1 MREDH
6 SLAFTYLYGGNVK
19 RTLIAG
25 ASALA
30 LIASLF
36 VAVPA
41 TAATIKLPITDM
53 NACSVAN
60 GIYCV
65 ESVEVTTADGKRIPL
80 EYVLAGQ
87 AVPAAKAPTD
97 LMAPVARIKDNKVY
111 DNNWWMNQYMR
122 EAITSPKLS
131 IIDFSSLLGTAA
143 HPEQGAKYDTTKKIY
158 DITKATESYS
168 QEIDCYDQTSRN
180 SSKKVFSEC
189 YRGSLGFIVD
199 NEVRMIFYYQTPEFA
214 AKELVQFKA
223 TKYVDLTELTNTEKR
238 RPTFGATY
246 DAATKKFSATE
257 PIIIPIWVTR
267 ESIIN
272 GWAIAGVATAAP
284 TVADATEATATDAEK
299 TELAAT
305 TANAPEPGVAV
316 AAMSEP
322 GRVLAG
328 RWTHSNWKNLG
339 LGDLGYDGL
348 FVTAG
353 GLGEYQRSWLKVDV
367 VPTLTKGEA
376 DKYAVNLAGQVGN
389 KAYAVNLDPDISIK
403 VKLHIGEMVAG
414 VTFAIGTGV
423 TVDQKSE
430 GEYNTITLSGSPVSV
445 ALAAKK
451 TDCSGETGIA
461 KANVRQFQFYSPAQ
475 NDDTTGFGVEGT
487 SGDMFVGSNGVCDL
501 SSPVWT
507 DPDKNPG
514 SGDEYFTWSTAAP
527 HFAPDGTTVNKGFYK
542 AVIPAADAALLWGLT
557 NPNDA
562 VTALQISLT
571 TEEGGT
577 TAFTKSISVKN
588 NKIIIDVA
596 GFDYSRPKLKVGI
609 KKGFKP
615 AKAMSNKTTI
625 TCVLGKSV
633 KKITNVNPKCPAGY
647 VKKK

>member
-1 MREDH
+1 VREDH

-36 VAVPA
+36 VAAPA

-65 ESVEVTTADGKRIPL
+65 ESVEVTTADGTKIPL
-80 EYVLAGQ
+80 EFVPAGQ
-87 AVPAAKAPTD
+87 PVPAAKAPTD
-97 LMAPVARIKDNKVY
+97 VMAPVARVNNGKVV

-122 EAITSPKLS
+122 ETLIDPNLS
-131 IIDFSSLLGTAA
+131 IIDLSKLLGTPA
-143 HPEQGAKYDTTKKIY
+143 HPEQGAKYDTKTKTC
-158 DITKATESYS
+158 DITKPMDSYS
-168 QEIDCYDQTSRN
+168 QEADCWDPTSRTMTRKIFN
-180 SSKKVFSEC
+180 QC
-189 YRGSLGFIVD
+189 YTGSIGFIVE
-199 NEVRMIFYYQTPEFA
+199 NEVRMIFWFLTPTVA
-214 AKELVQFKA
+214 AEQLAQFKA
-223 TKYVDLTELTNTEKR
+223 SKYIDLTELTNTEKR
-238 RPTFGATY
+238 RPTIGSTY

-284 TVADATEATATDAEK
+284 TAADSNESTATDAEK

-322 GRVLAG
+322 GRTLAG
-328 RWTHSNWKNLG
+328 RWTHPNWKNLG

-367 VPTLTKGEA
+367 LPTLTKGET

-389 KAYAVNLDPDISIK
+389 KAYAANLDADISIK

-423 TVDQKSE
+423 TVDQKNE

-527 HFAPDGTTVNKGFYK
+527 HFGPDGTTVNKGFYK
-542 AVIPAADAALLWGLT
+542 AVIPAADAALLWGLN

-577 TAFTKSISVKN
+577 SAFTKSISVKN

-615 AKAMSNKTTI
+615 SKAMSNKTTI

-633 KKITNVNPKCPAGY
+633 KKITNVKPKCPAGY

>member
-1 MREDH
+1 
-6 SLAFTYLYGGNVK
+6 
-19 RTLIAG
+19 
-25 ASALA
+25 
-30 LIASLF
+30 
-36 VAVPA
+36 
-41 TAATIKLPITDM
+41 
-53 NACSVAN
+53 
-60 GIYCV
+60 
-65 ESVEVTTADGKRIPL
+65 
-80 EYVLAGQ
+80 
-87 AVPAAKAPTD
+87 
-97 LMAPVARIKDNKVY
+97 
-111 DNNWWMNQYMR
+111 MNQYMR

-131 IIDFSSLLGTAA
+131 ILDFSSLLGTAA
-143 HPEQGAKYDTTKKIY
+143 HPEQGAKYDTKKKIY

-168 QEIDCYDQTSRN
+168 QEIDCYDQSSRN

-214 AKELVQFKA
+214 AKELAQFKA

-423 TVDQKSE
+423 AVNQQNE

-451 TDCSGETGIA
+451 TDCSGETGVA

-542 AVIPAADAALLWGLT
+542 AVIPAADAALLWGLN

-615 AKAMSNKTTI
+615 SKAMSNKTTI

-633 KKITNVNPKCPAGY
+633 KKITNVKPKCPAGY